1 MKTVMLNDEVYNN
14 LSKIKGT
21 RSFSELLKELLQ
33 SSEEYKTRLLESIK
47 GTLTEEESKE
57 AEKVVKKIREHTK
70 VRDL

>member
-1 MKTVMLNDEVYNN
+1 MKTVILNDDVYNN

-33 SSEEYKTRLLESIK
+33 SSEEHKTRLLESIK
-47 GTLTEEESKE
+47 GILTEEEAKE
-57 AEKVVKKIREHTK
+57 AEKAVKKIREHAK

>member
-1 MKTVMLNDEVYNN
+1 MLNDEVYNN